1 MESACLSFLR
11 DVTDRSAFP
20 FSDSSRPLIPSLKL
34 VAPAL
39 PDPFCRRSELYD
51 GDTSSMNRISFARS
65 RVLIVYDDG
74 STSGFCSINRLRQQ
88 LFRMSQTWHL

>member
-1 MESACLSFLR
+1 
-11 DVTDRSAFP
+11 
-20 FSDSSRPLIPSLKL
+20 
-34 VAPAL
+34 
-39 PDPFCRRSELYD
+39 LYD

-88 LFRMSQTWHL
+88 LFRMSQTWYL